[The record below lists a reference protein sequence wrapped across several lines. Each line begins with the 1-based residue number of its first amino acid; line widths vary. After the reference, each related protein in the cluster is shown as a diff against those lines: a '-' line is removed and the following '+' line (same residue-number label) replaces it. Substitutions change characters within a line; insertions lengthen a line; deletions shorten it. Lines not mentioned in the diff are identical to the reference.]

1 MFREPRTASAVE
13 ALLTRYGTAA
23 LAPRDAQHPGGAL
36 LLCVVG
42 GKLSE
47 GINFSDGLGRCVRL
61 CAALAV
67 CMRVLTVS
75 PSSFLRGV
83 VMVGLPY
90 APPSDTELSE
100 RMKWLD
106 AAGPEQGGGAGAG
119 RAHYEALCMRA
130 VNQSI
135 GRAIRHS
142 RDFAAIILAD
152 ARWTKPGT
160 AAAREVSLTWRSRV
174 LTCAL
179 AGGVV
184 TKLPAWISQSL
195 VTVRRASAHDMRHA
209 CAHARMHACR

>member
-1 MFREPRTASAVE
+1 MRVILAPQAVFREPRTASAVE
-13 ALLTRYGTAA
+13 ALLTRYGAAA

-47 GINFSDGLGRCVRL
+47 GINFSDGLGRCVF
-61 CAALAV
+61 CAKLGLSCVAE
-67 CMRVLTVS
+67 CF
-75 PSSFLRGV
+75 PFIRGV

-106 AAGPEQGGGAGAG
+106 AAGPEQGGGVGAG

-142 RDFAAIILAD
+142 RDYAAIVLAD
-152 ARWTKPGT
+152 ARWTKPGAT
-160 AAAREVSLTWRSRV
+160 AVCGLCYVVPLCLLVLAARSQ
-174 LTCAL
+174 A
-179 AGGVV
+179 
-184 TKLPAWISQSL
+184 AW
-195 VTVRRASAHDMRHA
+195 
-209 CAHARMHACR
+209 